1 MSFTL
6 VEGQASNIIAGLKVS
21 HELNL
26 FKKSYNDKQL
36 LIYCNMQKRLNL
48 KQVENIKD
56 VSLLRKIIDLIE
68 IQIRSLENLGYDTST
83 YETFFIPVIITS
95 RFKSLN

>member
-1 MSFTL
+1 
-6 VEGQASNIIAGLKVS
+6 
-21 HELNL
+21 
-26 FKKSYNDKQL
+26 
-36 LIYCNMQKRLNL
+36 MQKRLNL

-68 IQIRSLENLGYDTST
+68 IQIRSLENLGYDAST
-83 YETFFIPVIITS
+83 YETFFISVIISS